1 MAGKKAKDQYCET
14 TEVVETTMPNGR
26 KRVKLFFTVVAG
38 GALLSAIIWLRQTD
52 HSSSEATAQQ
62 AKPATVQVTD
72 SASKDSAKQPTQP
85 SRPSATSTILG
96 PADLNSSPKLPEKAR
111 EVGQEHKQLSVFAVV
126 NGEQISRKFIGQ
138 QTVKRFGGE
147 VLESII
153 NKKLIELECARLGI
167 VITEKHVDA
176 EIESIAKK
184 FGLAVDRWLD
194 LLQNERDIPIQ
205 KYREEIIWPALA
217 LRQMATRQI
226 QVSEEELAKAYESEF
241 GPKVKVRVI
250 AVTNLEKAQ
259 QLLSAAR
266 AEPDDFGS
274 LAKDH
279 SEDPTSASAR
289 GLIPAIRK
297 HAGEESIELAAFALE
312 PGEISDIV
320 KVANQ
325 YLILKCE
332 KKIAP
337 TYVAPQF
344 LADAK
349 QRLRDQI
356 RDANMQREASKI
368 FQELKNKSK
377 VISIY
382 SQPDL
387 GKQMPGVVGLVN
399 NHKITTRELT
409 DECILRHG
417 ANVLEGE
424 INRKLLK
431 QALAKSGKKVT
442 NDDLNRE
449 IARAAE
455 SYGFLKPNGD
465 PDLRAWVD
473 KVTENDNVT
482 LDIYVQ
488 DAVWPS
494 VALEKLAKDSV
505 KVTQEDLVK
514 GFESNYG
521 KRVKVLAIVLQNQ
534 RQANMVWELAKNNP
548 SDYFFG
554 QLAEQYSVEP
564 VSRENSG
571 QVPPIRHHGGQP
583 QLEEEAFRLKKGEL
597 SSIVAIGGKFIILRC
612 VGHTEPVVTKIAD
625 VKTELIKELTERK
638 TRTAMN
644 RTYAELLEDS
654 EIVNFLRPIKTASAS
669 SNSNQPPMFQK

>member
-1 MAGKKAKDQYCET
+1 MAGKEAKDQYCDVTET
-14 TEVVETTMPNGR
+14 TEPTLRRFGGR
-26 KRVKLFFTVVAG
+26 MKVLLTVAAG
-38 GALLSAIIWLRQTD
+38 GALLSSIIWLRNTD
-52 HSSSEATAQQ
+52 HSSSEASAQQ

-72 SASKDSAKQPTQP
+72 KKPGATTQQQPQTPRQ
-85 SRPSATSTILG
+85 SVTNTILG
-96 PADLNSSPKLPEKAR
+96 PADLNASPKLPEKPRA
-111 EVGQEHKQLSVFAVV
+111 VGQEHKQLSVFAVV

-153 NKKLIELECARLGI
+153 NKKLIELECTRLGI
-167 VITEKHVDA
+167 LVTDKHVDM

-184 FGLAVDRWLD
+184 FGLSVDRWLD

-217 LRQMATRQI
+217 LRQMATKQI
-226 QVSEEELAKAYESEF
+226 QVSPEELSKAYESEF

-259 QLLSAAR
+259 QLLKSAKAN
-266 AEPDDFGS
+266 PDDFGS

-297 HAGEESIELAAFALE
+297 HGGEESIELAAFSLE
-312 PGEISDIV
+312 PGEISEIV

-332 KKIAP
+332 KRIAP

-349 QRLRDQI
+349 QRLHDQI

-368 FQELKNKSK
+368 FKELKEKAK
-377 VISIY
+377 VVNIY
-382 SQPDL
+382 VQPEL

-399 NHKITTRELT
+399 NYKITTRDLT
-409 DECILRHG
+409 DECIMRHG
-417 ANVLEGE
+417 ASVLEGE

-431 QALAKSGKKVT
+431 QALVKAEKKVT

-455 SYGFLKPNGD
+455 SYGFLKENGD

-473 KVTENDNVT
+473 KVTKNDNVT

-494 VALEKLAKDSV
+494 VALEKLAIDSV
-505 KVTQEDLVK
+505 KISQEDLEK

-521 KRVKVLAIVLQNQ
+521 QRVKVLAIVLQNQ

-571 QVPPIRHHGGQP
+571 QVPPIRRHGGQP
-583 QLEEEAFRLKKGEL
+583 QLEDEAFRLSKGEL

-612 VGHTEPVVTKIAD
+612 VGHTEPVVTDLAD
-625 VKTELIKELTERK
+625 VKTELLKELQDRK

-644 RTYAELLEDS
+644 RTFAELVEAS
-654 EIVNFLRPIKTASAS
+654 EVVNFLRPIKAASGVTPSA
-669 SNSNQPPMFQK
+669 QPPMFQK